1 MMHPKKITNLQ
12 ITIDIINFT
21 TKKLISPFSSDIG
34 IRNLA
39 YIKLPSHD
47 KMPPKKAV
55 DKKEVPKAKGD
66 EAVEMILDYLQKQNR
81 PYSATDISANLHNAV
96 TKANAVKLLKE
107 LSDNGDLVVC
117 ISGKQMVYH
126 TPQDPDDFASPEEI
140 AAMKT
145 LVEVMKERTSTLKA
159 ELKSLQVTLQNL
171 RSMPTA
177 DDLKSEVGTLQRE
190 VTDLRSRLEPLRS
203 GDVKP
208 ISAEEKQKVQME
220 AKKMQGLWIARKR
233 WSKEFFEAVADGLGG
248 DVNLKDLKVSYTHPF
263 IV

>member
-1 MMHPKKITNLQ
+1 
-12 ITIDIINFT
+12 
-21 TKKLISPFSSDIG
+21 
-34 IRNLA
+34 
-39 YIKLPSHD
+39 
-47 KMPPKKAV
+47 
-55 DKKEVPKAKGD
+55 
-66 EAVEMILDYLQKQNR
+66 
-81 PYSATDISANLHNAV
+81 
-96 TKANAVKLLKE
+96 
-107 LSDNGDLVVC
+107 
-117 ISGKQMVYH
+117 
-126 TPQDPDDFASPEEI
+126 
-140 AAMKT
+140 MKT
-145 LVEVMKERTSTLKA
+145 LIEAMKERTSTLKA
-159 ELKSLQVTLQNL
+159 ELKYLQVTLQNL

-208 ISAEEKQKVQME
+208 ISAEGKQKVQME